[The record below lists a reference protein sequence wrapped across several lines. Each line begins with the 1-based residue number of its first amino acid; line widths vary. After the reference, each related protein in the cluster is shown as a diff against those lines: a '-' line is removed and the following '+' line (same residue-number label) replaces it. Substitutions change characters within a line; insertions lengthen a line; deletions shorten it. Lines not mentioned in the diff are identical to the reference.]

1 MFRLRG
7 TAFVESA
14 SAAVKKALTGAS
26 DGLMAWKGKTPAEV
40 KAPTKDSGGQEPAGG
55 RRQNRERGESAAQ
68 TRTGFRPPAELE
80 AGVTKSC

>member
-7 TAFVESA
+7 TAFVKTVG
-14 SAAVKKALTGAS
+14 AAVKEALTGAS

-55 RRQNRERGESAAQ
+55 RR
-68 TRTGFRPPAELE
+68 
-80 AGVTKSC
+80 